1 MLLVSEVG
9 GEGGCIK
16 LDKISLG
23 LKKFRRVDP
32 DLRGNNADGTCKL
45 ALRVEDRGTDPD
57 SIVDIF
63 SARTATPL
71 PAENMSTIPTASL
84 TYSPRVMA

>member
-9 GEGGCIK
+9 GESRCIK
-16 LDKISLG
+16 LDKISLS
-23 LKKFRRVDP
+23 LKKFRRADP

-45 ALRVEDRGTDPD
+45 AFRVEDRGTDPD

-63 SARTATPL
+63 SAGNGLAVL
-71 PAENMSTIPTASL
+71 ADL
-84 TYSPRVMA
+84 F

>member
-1 MLLVSEVG
+1 MYIPKIQKRLLKYIVLLVSEVG
-9 GEGGCIK
+9 GEGRCIK
-16 LDKISLG
+16 LDKISLS
-23 LKKFRRVDP
+23 LKKFRRADP

-63 SARTATPL
+63 SAGNGVAVL
-71 PAENMSTIPTASL
+71 ADL
-84 TYSPRVMA
+84 F